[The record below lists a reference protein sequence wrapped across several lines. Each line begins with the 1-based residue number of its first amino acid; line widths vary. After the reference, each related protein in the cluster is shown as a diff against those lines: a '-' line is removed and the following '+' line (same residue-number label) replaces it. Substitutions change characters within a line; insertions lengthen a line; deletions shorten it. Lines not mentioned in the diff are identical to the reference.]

1 MTVPPN
7 DSALWSIL
15 RIFAVG
21 FVLYVCLRWGY
32 DSGFVPAKDVPTI
45 IGTLLTAAG
54 LEGVQ
59 ALFKRKP

>member
-1 MTVPPN
+1 VIPPA
-7 DSALWSIL
+7 SHPLWPIL

-21 FVLYVCLRWGY
+21 FVLYVCLRFGY

-59 ALFKRKP
+59 SLFKRKP